1 MGLSV
6 TGCFQG
12 SAVALIASIDLVVS
26 GSCFVICALP
36 LNLTR
41 LSLYGCANPSKTV
54 SETYVSIALIKSRHS
69 ITFQPRQPLV
79 PQPILWQHASNS
91 LLQHFSTSPFCKH
104 LVHAHLLQT
113 PRPRIVCVVLFLK
126 SLLAGRA

>member
-1 MGLSV
+1 MGVPIL
-6 TGCFQG
+6 
-12 SAVALIASIDLVVS
+12 
-26 GSCFVICALP
+26 
-36 LNLTR
+36 R
-41 LSLYGCANPSKTV
+41 KLYPKF
-54 SETYVSIALIKSRHS
+54 VSIALTMESRHS
-69 ITFQPRQPLV
+69 ITFQSRQPLV
-79 PQPILWQHASNS
+79 PQPILWQHTPNS